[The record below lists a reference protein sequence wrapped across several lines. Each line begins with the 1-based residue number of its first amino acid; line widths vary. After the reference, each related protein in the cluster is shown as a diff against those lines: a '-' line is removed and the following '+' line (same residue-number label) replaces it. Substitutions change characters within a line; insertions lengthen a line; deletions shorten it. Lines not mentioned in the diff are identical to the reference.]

1 MKDKI
6 SVIIPIYKVE
16 KYLKKCIDS
25 VINQTY
31 SNLEIILVDDGSPDD
46 CPTICD
52 EYAKRDN
59 RIIVIHKTNGGLS
72 DARNCGIVK
81 ATGKYISFI
90 DSDDYVSNDYIEYL
104 YRLIVENNGDISIVL
119 PQVFFDEQKSVE
131 INNKKEKIK
140 IYNPKDALLTMM
152 YQKEFD
158 TSAWGKLYNRKLFR
172 DVKFPVRKLYEDI
185 STIYKT
191 FLKSKVIVYSN
202 QKKYFYLKRNDSI
215 MGRKFK
221 NNDMDYIYQTL
232 EVLNFFLKSSDK
244 SLFNASKCR
253 FLNANFSILLKLKK
267 DNTDNKEVFLKEIIY
282 NIKKYGKSVFFDK
295 NCRLKTK
302 VALILFW
309 VNLI

>member
-1 MKDKI
+1 MPEVSI
-6 SVIIPIYKVE
+6 IIPVYNNEQYIE
-16 KYLKKCIDS
+16 KCIQS
-25 VINQTY
+25 VLNQTFENFEVIVINDGSTDK
-31 SNLEIILVDDGSPDD
+31 SGEILEKLNREDSRIILIEQKNQGV
-46 CPTICD
+46 
-52 EYAKRDN
+52 A
-59 RIIVIHKTNGGLS
+59 V
-72 DARNCGIVK
+72 ARNRGMNK